1 MILAEFEHLVVEAA
15 LASPICDIPLIRR
28 LTATAINLRMELTV
42 GGFVDVFYNE
52 QTGSTAYAWIR
63 QGRRVYGADNT
74 GGSWHQHP
82 FVDSTLHE
90 TISTAMSFADFLA
103 KIDRLSMA

>member
-1 MILAEFEHLVVEAA
+1 MLAEFERLVVEAA
-15 LASPICDIPLIRR
+15 LVCPICDIPLIRR
-28 LTATAINLRMELTV
+28 LTATAINLRIELTV
-42 GGFVDVFYNE
+42 GGFVDVFDNE

-82 FVDSTLHE
+82 FVDPTLHE
-90 TISTAMSFADFLA
+90 TLPTEMSFADFVA
-103 KIDRLSMA
+103 DIDRWSIV